1 MTRTSTIMLA
11 LALAPAVAAAQGSGQ
26 ATGQAAKP
34 KPVTA
39 SANGRAMASAKADA
53 HANGRFAAPK
63 GWSADGAAKLEAM
76 YQQSDADSVPREPI
90 ADRVAEGYAKGA
102 SETTI
107 LASAGQVRVNLME
120 SRKAL
125 VAAGRRPTKDE
136 TARGASAMEHGVTS
150 AEIETMARHTP
161 NDRSLAVA
169 FDVLGKLA
177 ARGVPVTHAITQVQ
191 GKLDARASD
200 AALVSLVAKAG
211 RKP

>member
-1 MTRTSTIMLA
+1 MTRMSTIMLA
-11 LALAPAVAAAQGSGQ
+11 FALAPAVAAAQGSGE
-26 ATGQAAKP
+26 TAKP
-34 KPVTA
+34 KPITA

-53 HANGRFAAPK
+53 HANGHFAAPK
-63 GWSADGAAKLEAM
+63 GWSADGSAKLEAM
-76 YQQSDADSVPREPI
+76 YQQADDDSVPREPI

-107 LASAGQVRVNLME
+107 LASAGRVHANLVE

-125 VAAGRRPTKDE
+125 VTAGRKPTRDE

-150 AEIETMARHTP
+150 AEIEAMARRTP

-177 ARGVPVTHAITQVQ
+177 ARGVPVTHAITEVQ